1 MDYIIIAVFLL
12 IILLAILKA
21 SKKDAG
27 LDFNK
32 LVEYLGGKENIID
45 TEINLSRF
53 KVTLKDVS
61 KANKEGIQKLGAK
74 GIVEIDN
81 QLKIILGPES
91 KQLKKYIDEIK
102 WHVLSFFSYFDK
114 YRHNKDIYF
123 K

>member
-1 MDYIIIAVFLL
+1 MEYLIIAVGLV
-12 IILLAILKA
+12 IVALAIIKA
-21 SKKDAG
+21 TKKDAG

-32 LVEYLGGKENIID
+32 LVEYLGGKDNIVS

-53 KVTLKDVS
+53 KVTLKDVT

-81 QLKIILGPES
+81 QLKIILCSES

-102 WHVLSFFSYFDK
+102 
-114 YRHNKDIYF
+114 
-123 K
+123 

>member
-1 MDYIIIAVFLL
+1 MDYIIIAVILL

-81 QLKIILGPES
+81 QLKIILGT
-91 KQLKKYIDEIK
+91 
-102 WHVLSFFSYFDK
+102 
-114 YRHNKDIYF
+114 
-123 K
+123 

>member
-91 KQLKKYIDEIK
+91 KQLKKYIDELK
-102 WHVLSFFSYFDK
+102 
-114 YRHNKDIYF
+114 
-123 K
+123 